1 MMMTSRDILE
11 QALRDMA
18 DSEAFTMDSV
28 FTYNLKDEGYDSC
41 KTPGCIAGHIIAAA
55 PPKMRF
61 KWDGET
67 DEQLA
72 ARIADITD
80 EDRYGLFIPDG
91 HDWNYSWSAHIGD
104 PRHITR
110 EHAVACLRKFID
122 TGVVDWDGTAPK
134 GDSDG
139 NE

>member
-1 MMMTSRDILE
+1 MMMTSKDILE

-28 FTYNLKDEGYDSC
+28 FTYNLKNDKGYDSC

-55 PPKMRF
+55 PSKMRF
-61 KWDGET
+61 KWDGESH
-67 DEQLA
+67 ESLA
-72 ARIADITD
+72 ARIANIT
-80 EDRYGLFIPDG
+80 EEVQCELFVPDG
-91 HDWNYSWSAHIGD
+91 DNCSYSWSAHLGD

-134 GDSDG
+134 GGS